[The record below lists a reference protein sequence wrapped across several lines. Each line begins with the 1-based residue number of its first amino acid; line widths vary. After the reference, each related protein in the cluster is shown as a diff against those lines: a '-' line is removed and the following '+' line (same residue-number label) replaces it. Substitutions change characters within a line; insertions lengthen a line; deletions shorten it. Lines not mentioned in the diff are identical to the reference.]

1 MKSPTEL
8 VVGTIRLVGDF
19 QTLRPDLELISEEP
33 GYQGQELINPPS
45 VEGWHTGAEWID
57 SGSLVRRINFA
68 ADRLAKTSMAR
79 VQSIIRRIMESDA
92 TSPSQFVDAC
102 LDLIGPL
109 DVTETTRRE
118 LITLAEQQGGDLRWD
133 TEEVSKRSAQRVGD
147 MLALISAS
155 REYQFA

>member
-33 GYQGQELINPPS
+33 GYQGKELINPPS
-45 VEGWHTGAEWID
+45 VKGWHTGAEWID

-68 ADRLAKTSMAR
+68 ADRLAKTSMVG

-92 TSPSQFVDAC
+92 KSPSQFVDAC

-133 TEEVSKRSAQRVGD
+133 TEGGFQKVRPEGR
-147 MLALISAS
+147 
-155 REYQFA
+155 

>member
-68 ADRLAKTSMAR
+68 ADRLAKTSMAG

-92 TSPSQFVDAC
+92 KSPSQFVDAC

-109 DVTETTRRE
+109 EVTERR
-118 LITLAEQQGGDLRWD
+118 LAW
-133 TEEVSKRSAQRVGD
+133 S
-147 MLALISAS
+147 
-155 REYQFA
+155 